1 MPFRAVIFILAEG
14 LVSTVSFPTVIDD
27 VKPI

>member
-1 MPFRAVIFILAEG
+1 MPFRVVIFILAEG
-14 LVSTVSFPTVIDD
+14 LVSTVYFPAVIDG